1 MSHSLWGNPAEGS
14 GAGDVLRI
22 YTETLL
28 VSLPTPDFSMPYN
41 VICLACT
48 VAALAFGP
56 IHNITTKTLELVQP
70 GEEEK
75 GLLGKLLDKLR
86 ALFRKKQAVAAKE
99 ENDEKDVKKDE
110 GDGEE
115 EEEVEDS
122 EIKEGPGKEKESKK
136 DM

>member
-1 MSHSLWGNPAEGS
+1 MGWGNPAEGS
-14 GAGDVLRI
+14 GAVLRL

-56 IHNITTKTLELVQP
+56 IHNITTKSLELVQP

-86 ALFRKKQAVAAKE
+86 SLLRKKQVVAAK
-99 ENDEKDVKKDE
+99 
-110 GDGEE
+110 
-115 EEEVEDS
+115 
-122 EIKEGPGKEKESKK
+122 KEKEEGSNNEEDKIVEDDDGAKEQEAPGDKQREEESKK
-136 DM
+136 EK